1 MSNMNTKRYRMAI
14 HDAWGR
20 PVRLFSDIENQV
32 SYFCLSD
39 LAAAVDNTTVVKWGE
54 KGQIP
59 TVRISSKDCET
70 PFRGASIV
78 TVLWDDF
85 KKMASNQLTTDYHN
99 KRISSFIDH
108 FDPLWKKEKPKE
120 KAELQ
125 SYALQPDMQP
135 QQEQTASPVSDVL
148 ENELIHTLSV
158 DDFVDRM
165 HTLLEE
171 NRQLKER
178 VVTLEHRLSEY
189 EAVKEML
196 LSL

>member
-1 MSNMNTKRYRMAI
+1 MSNINTKRYRMATY
-14 HDAWGR
+14 DAWGR
-20 PVRLFSDIENQV
+20 SVRFFSDIENQI

-99 KRISSFIDH
+99 TRICSFINH
-108 FDPLWKKEKPKE
+108 FDPLWKKEMPKE
-120 KAELQ
+120 MPKENVELQ
-125 SYALQPDMQP
+125 TYTQP
-135 QQEQTASPVSDVL
+135 QQEQTASHVSDIL
-148 ENELIHTLSV
+148 ENEPIHTLNV

-178 VVTLEHRLSEY
+178 VATLEHRLSEY
-189 EAVKEML
+189 EAVKDML

>member
-1 MSNMNTKRYRMAI
+1 MSNMNTKRYRMATY
-14 HDAWGR
+14 DAWGR
-20 PVRLFSDIENQV
+20 PVRFFSDIENQV

-99 KRISSFIDH
+99 TRICSFINH
-108 FDPLWKKEKPKE
+108 FDPLWKKEMPKE

-125 SYALQPDMQP
+125 SHTLQPDMQP
-135 QQEQTASPVSDVL
+135 QQEQTASPVS
-148 ENELIHTLSV
+148 ESELNYTLRV
-158 DDFVDRM
+158 DDFIDRM

-178 VVTLEHRLSEY
+178 VATLERRLSEY
-189 EAVKEML
+189 EAVKDML

>member
-1 MSNMNTKRYRMAI
+1 MATY
-14 HDAWGR
+14 DAWGR
-20 PVRLFSDIENQV
+20 TVRFFSDIENQV
-32 SYFCLSD
+32 AYFCLSD

-99 KRISSFIDH
+99 TRICSFINH
-108 FDPLWKKEKPKE
+108 FDPLWKKETPKE
-120 KAELQ
+120 KPKDNTELQ
-125 SYALQPDMQP
+125 IYTQP
-135 QQEQTASPVSDVL
+135 QQEQTAPPVSDVSDVSESKL
-148 ENELIHTLSV
+148 LHTLGV

-178 VVTLEHRLSEY
+178 VATLEHRLSEY
-189 EAVKEML
+189 EAVKDML